1 MGEENKLMEPR
12 GNVAERSMHSACG
25 NHTQLLQR
33 EAQGRQSGGR
43 GGGVAGQRSYCGP
56 CFTLQIRGFQTA
68 GLLIK

>member
-1 MGEENKLMEPR
+1 MGEGNELMEQR
-12 GNVAERSMHSACG
+12 GAVAERSMHSVCR

-33 EAQGRQSGGR
+33 EAQGQRSGGR